1 MPTIAYRYLL
11 TSFVNTLL
19 FALLSLCLLFV
30 IVDLMEN
37 LDDFMDQ
44 NAGIEIAAKYYLY
57 FLPEIIKLM
66 TPIAVLLATLFS
78 MGKFSTNNE
87 ITAMKSGGI
96 SLYQIM
102 IPFVLISLA
111 ISLGHLYFNGWVVPE
126 AASKKIDIERKYLNK
141 GSASG
146 RLVNIYFRDTPLKNV
161 HMSYYDS
168 ELKTGNNVSI
178 ETYSDE
184 VTPRLLV
191 RLEAP
196 RIKWIDS
203 SRTWIAES
211 AIIRD
216 YSGESI
222 KLTRLDSSEVDL
234 LISHHEIEK
243 LKKSVKEMTYD
254 ELKDYI
260 ELIKLGGKDV
270 RQETIEYYGN
280 YAFPFANLI
289 VVLFGVPFASVRK
302 KGGIAIQISAA
313 LVVSFL
319 YIIFSKVSQTI
330 GFYIDISPILVGWIA
345 NLLFLLGS
353 VVVLFKTRT

>member
-1 MPTIAYRYLL
+1 
-11 TSFVNTLL
+11 
-19 FALLSLCLLFV
+19 
-30 IVDLMEN
+30 
-37 LDDFMDQ
+37 
-44 NAGIEIAAKYYLY
+44 
-57 FLPEIIKLM
+57 
-66 TPIAVLLATLFS
+66 
-78 MGKFSTNNE
+78 
-87 ITAMKSGGI
+87 
-96 SLYQIM
+96 
-102 IPFVLISLA
+102 
-111 ISLGHLYFNGWVVPE
+111 
-126 AASKKIDIERKYLNK
+126 
-141 GSASG
+141 
-146 RLVNIYFRDTPLKNV
+146 
-161 HMSYYDS
+161 
-168 ELKTGNNVSI
+168 LKTGNNVSI
-178 ETYSDE
+178 ETYTDE

-222 KLTRLDSSEVDL
+222 KLTRLDSSEVYL

-254 ELKDYI
+254 EL
-260 ELIKLGGKDV
+260 KDV